1 MAKYSKIQLQV
12 LSLYREF
19 LQVSEGRPGLKEFVR
34 SEFKKNA
41 MIPRTDSLHI
51 EAIYRRGQRQL
62 ELLKKKEVNSIG
74 MLTQAVKTVTS
85 LAKIETGSVF
95 SRIFSMFPDGIQMA
109 FAYGSGV
116 FQQQGQDMSK
126 NMLDLILVVDDPIL
140 WHKKNL
146 NQNRKHYS
154 IVKYFGPRNISTLQ
168 NSCGGIYFNTLIPF
182 EERLIKYGVIS
193 TNRLVVDL
201 LDWDALYVSGRL
213 HKPVQLIIDPTS
225 QELMKAMAINLQ
237 NALHASLLMLPELF
251 TEEQLFLKITSLSYN
266 GDFRMT
272 IGEDKNKIQNIV
284 TPNIER
290 FRHLYEHFL
299 ESEEHVFW
307 NKSKGIL
314 EQYPNH
320 VAQFHHL
327 NLLPKEVLKNLVKLK
342 YHYLTNIPD
351 TEEVIRLLAHDSHC
365 KEFVERSI
373 ANIVYRTSMT
383 QTLKTAFTAGLAKS
397 VRYSWAKFKKMM
409 KSTRKGTEKIN

>member
-1 MAKYSKIQLQV
+1 MS
-12 LSLYREF
+12 
-19 LQVSEGRPGLKEFVR
+19 
-34 SEFKKNA
+34 
-41 MIPRTDSLHI
+41 
-51 EAIYRRGQRQL
+51 
-62 ELLKKKEVNSIG
+62 G
-74 MLTQAVKTVTS
+74 MLTQAARSVMSLVKTE
-85 LAKIETGSVF
+85 AGSVY

-140 WHKKNL
+140 WHKQNL
-146 NQNRKHYS
+146 QQNRKHYS
-154 IVKYFGPRNISTLQ
+154 IVKYFGPRNISILQ

-193 TNRLVVDL
+193 TNRLIVDL

-225 QELMKAMAINLQ
+225 QELMKAMATNLQ
-237 NALHASLLMLPELF
+237 SALHASLLMLPEMF
-251 TEEQLFLKITSLSYN
+251 TEEDLFLKITSLSYN

-272 IGEDKNKIQNIV
+272 IGEDKNKIHNIV
-284 TPNIER
+284 TPNIDR

-299 ESEEHVFW
+299 DSEEHVFW
-307 NKSKGIL
+307 NKSRGTL

-342 YHYLTNIPD
+342 YRYLNIPD

-365 KEFVERSI
+365 KEFVEQSI
-373 ANIVYRTSMT
+373 ANIVYRTSLT
-383 QTLKTAFTAGLAKS
+383 QTVKTAFTAGMTKS
-397 VRYSWAKFKKMM
+397 VRYSWAKVKKMI
-409 KSTRKGTEKIN
+409 KSIRKPTERIN